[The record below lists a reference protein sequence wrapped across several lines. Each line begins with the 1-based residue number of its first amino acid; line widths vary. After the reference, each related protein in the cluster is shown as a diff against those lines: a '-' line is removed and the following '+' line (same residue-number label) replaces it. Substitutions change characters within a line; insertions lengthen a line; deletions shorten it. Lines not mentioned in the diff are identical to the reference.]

1 METIIV
7 VFIVAAITALL
18 GFTIGNS
25 NKKIQPDNSELI
37 NNLHTQVDNLSDKIR
52 KQENTIS
59 NQQEQIKTLT
69 SERDVQKAHAD
80 NYKVQIATITE
91 NSEKQQNTLKEQYAT
106 ALAKETANNQ
116 KRYDELK
123 ASLNNQLQNQKNS
136 YERQI
141 ENLKNNAEQTINTE
155 RERNS
160 KRENELKFSCDKQIA
175 DFKASY
181 EKQIAEIK
189 HEAET
194 YQKKQEAEAE
204 EFRTMETKRN
214 AEAIANIRQAY
225 DIQIEELKNA
235 HEKIIAQNRDGE
247 TKQIEAFADVKSS
260 YEKQIAELKKSYEL
274 QIAELKDSYELQLTQ
289 IKETAEKQIESL
301 KQMNK
306 EHMESQ
312 TKLIREQMQTTS
324 EEILK
329 RRQEELGERNTEQV
343 SKIINPLQQSLKDM
357 QEAFDKSKQQQSE
370 ALTRLDETIK
380 INMQKS
386 TALGETADRL
396 TRALT
401 GEVKVQGNFGE
412 LKLKQLLEDLD
423 LKEGEQFDTQETL
436 KDKAGRSA
444 KGDDG
449 KGLIPDFILH
459 FPNNRHVVVDS
470 KMSLTSYERYMN
482 AEDGTPEKTEYLKSH
497 IASVRAQ
504 VKRLAKKEYTKYLPN
519 GYNKLNFAIM
529 YVPIE
534 GALNLALLNDDMLW
548 REAYDQGVMILGPQT
563 MYMNLRVLE
572 MMWTQVRQLKNQQ
585 IMMDAANMV
594 IDRVQDF
601 GIRFMDVESSM
612 NDTIKKI
619 SKLKI
624 TTADN
629 GASIITAAK
638 KLLKAGA
645 QENKKKKSL
654 ADMDDSLFIEDDTTH
669 ILPEEPQEQI
679 VDNNSEIGIN
689 KSVN

>member
-1 METIIV
+1 M
-7 VFIVAAITALL
+7 VAYISIAITVAIIMVVVGFSL
-18 GFTIGNS
+18 GNKSKGNQQDS
-25 NKKIQPDNSELI
+25 AELI
-37 NNLHTQVDNLSDKIR
+37 SNLHSQVAELNEQVKAH
-52 KQENTIS
+52 ETTIS
-59 NQQEQIKTLT
+59 NQAEQIKTLT

-80 NYKVQIATITE
+80 NFNSMLAT
-91 NSEKQQNTLKEQYAT
+91 
-106 ALAKETANNQ
+106 Q
-116 KRYDELK
+116 KD
-123 ASLNNQLQNQKNS
+123 S
-136 YERQI
+136 YEKLLNSQK
-141 ENLKNNAEQTINTE
+141 EDADNAINTE
-155 RERNS
+155 RNRNA
-160 KRENELKFSCDKQIA
+160 KREEELKATFDKQTA

-181 EKQIAEIK
+181 EKQIEEI
-189 HEAET
+189 
-194 YQKKQEAEAE
+194 KQEAKSHLQKQEADAE
-204 EFRTMETKRN
+204 EYRRTETQRN
-214 AEAIANIRQAY
+214 AEAIANMKQAY
-225 DIQIEELKNA
+225 
-235 HEKIIAQNRDGE
+235 E
-247 TKQIEAFADVKSS
+247 T
-260 YEKQIAELKKSYEL
+260 
-274 QIAELKDSYELQLTQ
+274 QIAELKDSHDKQLAQ
-289 IKETAEKQIESL
+289 AKDGAEKQIEAL
-301 KQMNK
+301 KLMNK
-306 EHMESQ
+306 EQVDSQ
-312 TKLIREQMQTTS
+312 LKLIKEQMQTTS

-329 RRQEELGERNTEQV
+329 RRQEELGERNKEQV
-343 SKIINPLQQSLKDM
+343 SKIIDPLQQCIKDM
-357 QEAFDKSKQQQSE
+357 QEAFDKTKEQQSE

-386 TALGETADRL
+386 AALGETADRL

-412 LKLKQLLEDLD
+412 LKLKQLLEDLE

-436 KDKAGRSA
+436 RDKTGKTA

-449 KGLIPDFILH
+449 RGLIPDFILH

-470 KMSLTSYERYMN
+470 KMSLTDYERYMN

-497 IASVRAQ
+497 ITSMRAQ
-504 VKRLAKKEYTKYLPN
+504 VKRLAKKEYTKYLPS

-534 GALNLALLNDDMLW
+534 GALNLALLNDNTLW

-585 IMMDAANMV
+585 AMMDAANTI

-624 TTADN
+624 TTADS

-654 ADMDDSLFIEDDTTH
+654 ADMDDSIFIESDTPQM
-669 ILPEEPQEQI
+669 LPETSG
-679 VDNNSEIGIN
+679 NNSQASDTATEE
-689 KSVN
+689 K